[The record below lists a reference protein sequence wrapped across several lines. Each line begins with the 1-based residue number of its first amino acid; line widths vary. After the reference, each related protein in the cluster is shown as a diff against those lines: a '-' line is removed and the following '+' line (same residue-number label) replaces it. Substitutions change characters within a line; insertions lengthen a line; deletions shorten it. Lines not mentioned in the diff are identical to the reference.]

1 MTSVTYSITGSD
13 TGANGLNT
21 PAYFCLDNFNG
32 EREVKVADVQS
43 SGREIDLSTFFEF
56 DDAVATVS
64 YSLADELPAEL
75 KECITLTTDGKLT
88 VINNPVEK
96 FAVTVKAVQKGKI
109 QFLSVPYDMPT
120 AISGADGFNGHSAS
134 ARYNVAGQQ
143 LGESQKGINI
153 LRYKNGTARK
163 VLQK

>member
-1 MTSVTYSITGSD
+1 
-13 TGANGLNT
+13 
-21 PAYFCLDNFNG
+21 
-32 EREVKVADVQS
+32 
-43 SGREIDLSTFFEF
+43 
-56 DDAVATVS
+56 
-64 YSLADELPAEL
+64 
-75 KECITLTTDGKLT
+75 
-88 VINNPVEK
+88 
-96 FAVTVKAVQKGKI
+96 
-109 QFLSVPYDMPT
+109 MPT

>member
-1 MTSVTYSITGSD
+1 M
-13 TGANGLNT
+13 
-21 PAYFCLDNFNG
+21 
-32 EREVKVADVQS
+32 
-43 SGREIDLSTFFEF
+43 
-56 DDAVATVS
+56 
-64 YSLADELPAEL
+64 
-75 KECITLTTDGKLT
+75 
-88 VINNPVEK
+88 
-96 FAVTVKAVQKGKI
+96 QKGKI

-120 AISGADGFNGHSAS
+120 SISGADGFNGHSAS